1 MVILDLIYLSI
12 FRHKYF
18 LPRVNLRALL
28 VITRVMRRFVNFLL
42 VYLSIKYEYESVI
55 HSSISLN
62 DLISDCNMNHR
73 IIERDS
79 KWRRPLWE

>member
-1 MVILDLIYLSI
+1 MVYLGLIYLSI
-12 FRHKYF
+12 FRHKFF

-28 VITRVMRRFVNFLL
+28 VITRVIRRFVNFLL

-55 HSSISLN
+55 HSFISLN
-62 DLISDCNMNHR
+62 VLSSDCIMNHR
-73 IIERDS
+73 VIERDS